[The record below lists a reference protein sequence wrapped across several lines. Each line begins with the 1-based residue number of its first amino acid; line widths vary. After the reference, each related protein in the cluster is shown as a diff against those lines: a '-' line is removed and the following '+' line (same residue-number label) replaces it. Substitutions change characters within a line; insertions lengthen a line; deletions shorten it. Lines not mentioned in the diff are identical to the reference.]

1 MFNTIRKL
9 FVGQMDNGLYQKI
22 ITTSTMTGL
31 VGGSLYGATEYR
43 REYGRYEQAS
53 LYDSIKNACLC
64 GVIGI
69 PTGLVIGLASPLV
82 LPVFTVSSLIGI
94 SVYGF
99 YELRKQE
106 KSQNTDYIDV

>member
-9 FVGQMDNGLYQKI
+9 FVGQMENGLYEKI

-31 VGGSLYGATEYR
+31 VGGSFYGATEYR
-43 REYGRYEQAS
+43 RYEHAS
-53 LYDSIKNACLC
+53 LYDSIKNSCLC

-69 PTGLVIGLASPLV
+69 PAGLVIGMASPLV
-82 LPVFTVSSLIGI
+82 LPVFTVSSLIGM

-99 YELRKQE
+99 YEIRKQE
-106 KSQNTDYIDV
+106 KSQNTDSIIDV

>member
-9 FVGQMDNGLYQKI
+9 FVGQIEKDLYPKI
-22 ITTSTMTGL
+22 IVSSTITGL
-31 VGGSLYGATEYR
+31 VGGSLYGATDEYR
-43 REYGRYEQAS
+43 RNKDIP
-53 LYDSIKNACLC
+53 LYNTIRNSCLC

-106 KSQNTDYIDV
+106 KSQNTDSIIDV